1 MPKSFV
7 IGELEQIVLLALL
20 RVRDAPYARSIHAAI
35 TEVAPRSISRGA
47 LYRTLDRLEG
57 KGYLVSEVEAGPPE
71 RGGMPRRRYQPTPA
85 GIAVLQ
91 EARGLLQRLWA
102 GLDTFA
108 DELEAES

>member
-20 RVRDAPYARSIHAAI
+20 RTRDQPYARSIYQAI
-35 TEVAPRSISRGA
+35 AEVAPRPVSRGA

-57 KGYLVSEVEAGPPE
+57 KGYVASEVEDGPPE
-71 RGGMPRRRYQPTPA
+71 RGGMARRRYRATPA

-91 EARGLLQRLWA
+91 EARTLLRRLWSD
-102 GLDTFA
+102 LDAFA
-108 DELEAES
+108 DEIEAES

>member
-20 RVRDAPYARSIHAAI
+20 RTRDQPYARSIHSAI
-35 TEVAPRSISRGA
+35 AEVAPRGVSRGA

-57 KGYLVSEVEAGPPE
+57 KGYLTSQVEDGPPK
-71 RGGMPRRRYQPTPA
+71 RGGMPRRRYTPSPA

-91 EARGLLQRLWA
+91 EARHLLQRLWSD
-102 GLDTFA
+102 LDAFS

>member
-20 RVRDAPYARSIHAAI
+20 RTRDRPHARAIHAAI
-35 TEVAPRSISRGA
+35 AEVAPRPVSRGA

-57 KGYLVSEVEAGPPE
+57 KGYLTSEVEDGPPE
-71 RGGMPRRRYQPTPA
+71 RGGMARRRYRATPS

-91 EARGLLQRLWA
+91 ESRTLLRRLWA
-102 GLDTFA
+102 GLDA
-108 DELEAES
+108 LSDELEAES